1 MKYKGY
7 EINVSVAVCPEGTRD
22 ITEEFDTLR
31 EAKKEYPHGYDFWY
45 LAAEVINKN
54 GDLNPACWG
63 KTKAEA
69 LRKLKRALKIVTP
82 GRKPKSEKV
91 RRSRKHEFR
100 KGFMEGMLDFFF
112 AIRYLTDGEKEEARK
127 MLYFTS
133 HARAVKQW
141 PNERSRIS
149 SLQEAFTRG
158 HLAGMHGW
166 QGDMEMNN
174 VQREVQLRVRLSNM
188 K

>member
-1 MKYKGY
+1 MTRLTEKQLNQRVTITCYRKKQVMTRRKAIAYY
-7 EINVSVAVCPEGTRD
+7 E
-22 ITEEFDTLR
+22 
-31 EAKKEYPHGYDFWY
+31 
-45 LAAEVINKN
+45 
-54 GDLNPACWG
+54 
-63 KTKAEA
+63 
-69 LRKLKRALKIVTP
+69 
-82 GRKPKSEKV
+82 
-91 RRSRKHEFR
+91 
-100 KGFMEGMLDFFF
+100 EGMLDFFF